1 VFVGMRRWIHPCPG
15 CDYGRGIGCLLSQS
29 ADVAQLCGSILVNV
43 TKIKYTD
50 GFRRIL
56 QAGVVNRLVVYC
68 RASSKELVQL
78 QSCVAALGNLADAF
92 DISDVLLLEGM
103 GPVGVCTPLPPR

>member
-1 VFVGMRRWIHPCPG
+1 M
-15 CDYGRGIGCLLSQS
+15 
-29 ADVAQLCGSILVNV
+29 NV

-103 GPVGVCTPLPPR
+103 GASSSLTCACAAGSLRGSGGWGYSLEGGGWCG